1 MNFYNNLFKPFQ
13 RLIDTDEFPGTGISL
28 ETVAHVIQRHEGK
41 IWNGSDQM
49 KMQFFASL
57 SLNKKRIKH
66 RDLFASNRNINIKC
80 RSFAKNRCKIY
91 LTVH

>member
-41 IWNGSDQM
+41 IWNGSEPDEE
-49 KMQFFASL
+49 
-57 SLNKKRIKH
+57 
-66 RDLFASNRNINIKC
+66 
-80 RSFAKNRCKIY
+80 
-91 LTVH
+91 